1 MLSLLH
7 CLLPIDKYR
16 GLRYNE
22 DNHFFSGADSPIQ
35 LGSKAWSKA
44 RGAFLI
50 LKAYNYNKKSF
61 KSLMYKKV
69 YYINHVNNN
78 VNY

>member
-1 MLSLLH
+1 MLSLLR

-35 LGSKAWSKA
+35 LGSKA

-61 KSLMYKKV
+61 KLLMYKKV

>member
-1 MLSLLH
+1 MLSLLR

-22 DNHFFSGADSPIQ
+22 ENHFFSGADSPIQ